1 MRLQTLYEKPAE
13 KVNYLLTII
22 GFVAAVGFSI
32 VMAPIE
38 EYLTTNSPYGVL
50 DLEFMLTSS
59 QAAAILTAWGS
70 IGIEKEIFVT
80 YVDMGFLVSYSTF
93 IAFLNLMI
101 IRSCVKKSIFV
112 QTQNF
117 PLIVGFA
124 FPYIA
129 ALFDFIEN
137 INLLIVL
144 QNPTSFSSFNPLLAT
159 IFATMKFGLLIIS
172 ILFSLFLLIRRLIPK
187 SS

>member
-1 MRLQTLYEKPAE
+1 MKLLDLYEKPAD
-13 KVNYLLTII
+13 KLIYLFTII
-22 GFVAAVGFSI
+22 GFLAALGFSI

-38 EYLTTNSPYGVL
+38 EHLTTNSPYGVL

-59 QAAAILTAWGS
+59 QADAILTAWGS

-93 IAFLNLMI
+93 IAFLNLI
-101 IRSCVKKSIFV
+101 LIRSCVKKSIFANS
-112 QTQNF
+112 QKI
-117 PLIVGFA
+117 PIIIGFV

-129 ALFDFIEN
+129 AFFDFIEN

-144 QNPTSFSSFNPLLAT
+144 QNPTSFPLFAPLLAT
-159 IFATMKFGLLIIS
+159 IFATIKFGLLIIS
-172 ILFSLFLLIRRLIPK
+172 ILFSLLLLIRRLIPK